1 MTTADK
7 TTTVWHLQ
15 WTYDGHLA
23 GCGISCDN
31 TTDASTTA
39 GQLRLLASSAPA
51 ARVCP
56 ECLAL
61 VEPKPRTAVAAAVA
75 TVLAAVLFLTLI
87 GCGMYA
93 ATHRDVPAAEP
104 PAPSPTGERAEPQE
118 YSR

>member
-1 MTTADK
+1 MP
-7 TTTVWHLQ
+7 VWHLR

-31 TTDASTTA
+31 TADASATA

-56 ECLAL
+56 ECIAL
-61 VEPKPRTAVAAAVA
+61 VEAKPRPGVAVAVAA
-75 TVLAAVLFLTLI
+75 VLAAVLFMALL

-93 ATHRDVPAAEP
+93 VTHRDAPTAEP

-118 YSR
+118 NVR

>member
-1 MTTADK
+1 MSALMP
-7 TTTVWHLQ
+7 VWHLR

-31 TTDASTTA
+31 TADASVTA

-56 ECLAL
+56 ECLDL
-61 VEPKPRTAVAAAVA
+61 VEAKPRTAVAVAVA
-75 TVLAAVLFLTLI
+75 TALAVVLFMTLL
-87 GCGMYA
+87 GCGMYT
-93 ATHRDVPAAEP
+93 ATHRDAPDANP

-118 YSR
+118 NAR